1 MSHSTISIPSDCTD
15 ESVESSP
22 SLVILLD
29 TEAEVMVVPTILPEI
44 TLEAKAVVVAS
55 PIAILDLVI
64 ESDPKADPFE
74 ALPSP
79 NYLEEPFEDNAP
91 EAAKPLPDQVA
102 PPPAVQINPTSL
114 TEPTPAPPVIS
125 HDTQAT
131 ARMTVH
137 PKPTLPL
144 GYRAAIARS
153 LSVAPSLPH
162 SNPSRKRSRYLS
174 PSSSSGTSHSS
185 SSPLPRRRHRLSSY
199 FTPPASVGPSRWHHQ
214 RGRTHLYAPRLSDE
228 SSRVSLRIA
237 RTGLAEM
244 RRQVR
249 DTAEQLH
256 Q

>member
-29 TEAEVMVVPTILPEI
+29 TEAEVMVVPTVLPEI
-44 TLEAKAVVVAS
+44 TLEAEAVVVAS

-64 ESDPKADPFE
+64 ESDLKAEPFE

-79 NYLEEPFEDNAP
+79 DY
-91 EAAKPLPDQVA
+91 
-102 PPPAVQINPTSL
+102 IIPTSL

-131 ARMTVH
+131 VRMTVH

-162 SNPSRKRSRYLS
+162 SSPSRKRSRYLS

-199 FTPPASVGPSRWHHQ
+199 FTPPPSVGPSRKKC
-214 RGRTHLYAPRLSDE
+214 RVASSERENTSLRAKVRAVELSDE
-228 SSRVSLRIA
+228 SSRVSLRIVK
-237 RTGLAEM
+237 TGLAEM

-256 Q
+256 QC